1 VVFINYSTKEIS
13 VKIVYYGPGLSGKTT
28 NLQYIYK
35 KTDKSFRGELVSLDT
50 DTERTLFFDLLP
62 MEVGKIRGFTT
73 KLQLYT
79 VPGQVHYNTTRK
91 LVLKGVD
98 GIVFVVDSQE
108 PLLEANIQNYKNM
121 LENLEFNNILIDK
134 IPLVFQFN
142 KRDLNNILPVE
153 ELNKRLNPSNKTYFE
168 AVAVKGKGVLETLRE
183 ITRLTLHSV
192 KEEVFGDYLQEPQE
206 STGPDNKNEEKSK
219 KETKDEEKQA
229 ETERKTEIEGKLEIE
244 EEMEIEGELE
254 LEEDI
259 ETETEEIEVIDEDIE
274 EEPSEERTAMEVEQK
289 TNENNTNDKIE
300 NASSEQEETEIK
312 KEEKNKKGEEAE
324 NIRTKEEKNKVSE
337 EQEEQSAKDKKT
349 KELPMENG
357 KNLIEKNLSLKIPSE
372 KIIDSSHIYIQFIN
386 QEGDLI
392 KKWKISKNKI
402 INGAILSLKVDI
414 DIK

>member
-73 KLQLYT
+73 KIQLYT

-98 GIVFVVDSQE
+98 GIVFVVDSQA
-108 PLLEANIQNYKNM
+108 PILEANIQNYKNM

-134 IPLVFQFN
+134 IPLVFQYN
-142 KRDLNNILPVE
+142 KRDLNNILPVG
-153 ELNKRLNPSNKTYFE
+153 ELNTLLNPSNKTFFE

-192 KEEVFGDYLQEPQE
+192 KEEVFGDFLQEAQE
-206 STGPDNKNEEKSK
+206 AAENIDRKNKERKKIEK
-219 KETKDEEKQA
+219 KEIEITPETKE
-229 ETERKTEIEGKLEIE
+229 KTEIESEQEIE
-244 EEMEIEGELE
+244 E
-254 LEEDI
+254 
-259 ETETEEIEVIDEDIE
+259 ETETEEIEVIDEEME
-274 EEPSEERTAMEVEQK
+274 EEPSEKKTIIDIEQK
-289 TNENNTNDKIE
+289 TNK
-300 NASSEQEETEIK
+300 EETETEPKEI
-312 KEEKNKKGEEAE
+312 KEEKEIEISMEAE
-324 NIRTKEEKNKVSE
+324 EIKEEKPI
-337 EQEEQSAKDKKT
+337 KDKQE
-349 KELPMENG
+349 KEPFIESE
-357 KNLIEKNLSLKIPSE
+357 KKLIEKNLSLKIPSE
-372 KIIDSSHIYIQFIN
+372 KIIDSSHIYIQFTN

-402 INGAILSLKVDI
+402 INGATLSLKVNI

>member
-73 KLQLYT
+73 KIQLYT

-98 GIVFVVDSQE
+98 GIVFVVDSQA
-108 PLLEANIQNYKNM
+108 PILEANLQNYKNM
-121 LENLEFNNILIDK
+121 LENLEFNKILIDK
-134 IPLVFQFN
+134 IPLVFQYN
-142 KRDLNNILPVE
+142 KRDLNNIIPVG
-153 ELNKRLNPSNKTYFE
+153 ELNMLLNPSNKTFFE
-168 AVAVKGKGVLETLRE
+168 AVAIKGKGVLETLRE

-192 KEEVFGDYLQEPQE
+192 KEEVFGDFPQE
-206 STGPDNKNEEKSK
+206 SAENIDKKNKKGKEIGKEEKEITP
-219 KETKDEEKQA
+219 ET
-229 ETERKTEIEGKLEIE
+229 
-244 EEMEIEGELE
+244 GE
-254 LEEDI
+254 
-259 ETETEEIEVIDEDIE
+259 ETEEIEVVDEKTE
-274 EEPSEERTAMEVEQK
+274 EEPSEEETIIDIEKK
-289 TNENNTNDKIE
+289 TKK
-300 NASSEQEETEIK
+300 EETETK
-312 KEEKNKKGEEAE
+312 AEEVKEEKEPLIESK
-324 NIRTKEEKNKVSE
+324 
-337 EQEEQSAKDKKT
+337 
-349 KELPMENG
+349 

-372 KIIDSSHIYIQFIN
+372 KIIDSSHIYIQFTN

-402 INGAILSLKVDI
+402 INGATLSLKVDI